1 MKIKMLI
8 AVALCLSSF
17 AFIFLNEF
25 NKVKIENIP
34 VSAAEK
40 KLTPEEQQN
49 HLEYFLSARS
59 FKLECETSYGNIGT
73 GKVIEDSSEYGNG
86 IQVIHCSAGLDNAGY
101 IKGAKIPGAGDI
113 ITKYS
118 NDTLHTFYIRPRM
131 RIKRELIYPMK
142 ENYNDQNLNTQIC
155 RLEIVNAEGK
165 IVREVEFIA
174 RDFMEKNPDD
184 EGSMYYSGNYHEGA
198 GGFLNRDS
206 LIVIDGKDI
215 NPAGISPDSK
225 TKLDFRIYWY
235 GYTDVWLDYI
245 EVNNN
250 VARDLLTGR
259 YDNWLNAMD
268 NVSANIIEQIKSTSY
283 TGNCNNYIYEKIINN
298 KYSLR

>member
-1 MKIKMLI
+1 
-8 AVALCLSSF
+8 
-17 AFIFLNEF
+17 
-25 NKVKIENIP
+25 
-34 VSAAEK
+34 
-40 KLTPEEQQN
+40 
-49 HLEYFLSARS
+49 
-59 FKLECETSYGNIGT
+59 
-73 GKVIEDSSEYGNG
+73 
-86 IQVIHCSAGLDNAGY
+86 
-101 IKGAKIPGAGDI
+101 
-113 ITKYS
+113 
-118 NDTLHTFYIRPRM
+118 
-131 RIKRELIYPMK
+131 MK
-142 ENYNDQNLNTQIC
+142 ENYNDQNLNTKIC

-174 RDFMEKNPDD
+174 KDFMEKNPDD
-184 EGSMYYSGNYHEGA
+184 DCSMYYSGNYHEGA